1 MILRR
6 IAWILAVCSI
16 LWLGSL
22 IKASYALDQ
31 FCYSSVLLDR
41 NESFLSA
48 KVACDGQWRFPI
60 TRKLPETYKRSL
72 IFYEDKNFYR
82 HLGIDPIA
90 LIRALYQNIEYGK
103 VISGAS
109 TISMQLARL
118 CLKNKSRNIFTK
130 LEEMYLTIGFEF
142 LYSKEKIMQLYS
154 GLAPFGSNVVGLETA
169 IWKYYHKRLE
179 DLSWAEAAL
188 FAVLP
193 NQPSMLHLSK
203 NREKL
208 LAKRNRLLKDMNH
221 SKMISDEVYALSIE
235 EPLPDKPLTL
245 PRNAP
250 HALEY
255 TIKLN
260 GASTILHST
269 IDLNLQNEV
278 IRISRNHHRIF
289 KSNEIHNLAVLVVE
303 NKSGDVLAYLGNSM
317 DTGVVRNAEVD
328 MIHAPRSSGSVLKPL
343 LLAGMMDKGLL
354 GPGSLVPDVPT
365 LINGFRPEN
374 FSRQYSGASTS
385 QEVIQKSLNVP
396 SVLMLK
402 EYGIPV
408 FFADLKRMGFSHL
421 FRPWEDYGLSLI
433 LGGAEV
439 SMFDLARVYAYL
451 AHTLN
456 VFQDL
461 QQKYPDFSDYH
472 LHLLGNTASD
482 KIKLNSSPELYSA
495 GVIHHMFQ
503 SMRLHGMN
511 PEEFN
516 VQSRKTLAP
525 IALKT
530 GTSFGYKDA
539 WCVGVN
545 PDYTVVVWIGNANG
559 MARPGLIG
567 IQTAAPLMQE
577 IMQLLPAEREWTIPY
592 DDMINM
598 PVCSQSGYSPGLYC
612 PKMDSQY
619 LPKACSALKSCT
631 YHQKIFLDASASFR
645 VFKDCAS
652 EIIDTNWF
660 VLPPAMEYFYAS
672 AHPEFRPLPPLRSD
686 CLEKG
691 GEPFRTLAFIYPNN
705 NAQILTPV
713 DLDLQK
719 NPMIFKATHRDP
731 GAEIMWFMDNTFLAS
746 TNYPF
751 ELTFI
756 PPLGRH
762 FFMIMDKE
770 GHSSVIKVDVLK

>member
-6 IAWILAVCSI
+6 FTWFCAAGSI

-22 IKASYALDQ
+22 VKASYALDQ
-31 FCYSSVLLDR
+31 FCYSAVLLDKHDA
-41 NESFLSA
+41 FLSA

-60 TRKLPETYKRSL
+60 TKKLPETYKQAL

-82 HLGIDPIA
+82 HFGIDPFA
-90 LIRALYQNIEYGK
+90 LVRAFYQNLKNGK

-118 CLKNKSRNIFTK
+118 CLKNKSRSIFTK

-142 LYSKEKIMQLYS
+142 LYSKEKILQLYS

-208 LAKRNRLLKDMNH
+208 LLKRNRLLRDLNN
-221 SKMISDEVYALSIE
+221 SNIISQDVYSLSIE
-235 EPLPDKPLTL
+235 EPLPDKPLVL

-255 TIKLN
+255 AIKLK
-260 GASTILHST
+260 GDATIMNST

-289 KSNEIHNLAVLVVE
+289 KANEIHNLAVLVVE
-303 NKSGDVLAYLGNSM
+303 NKSGNILAYLGNSM
-317 DTGVVRNAEVD
+317 DSSVVRNADVD
-328 MIHAPRSSGSVLKPL
+328 MVHAPRSSGSVLKPL
-343 LLAGMMDKGLL
+343 LLVAMMDLGLV
-354 GPGSLVPDVPT
+354 GPGSLVPDIPT

-374 FSRQYSGASTS
+374 FSRQYSGAVSCR
-385 QEVIQKSLNVP
+385 EVIQKSLNVP

-408 FFADLKRMGFSHL
+408 FYANLKRFGFSHL

-439 SMFDLARVYAYL
+439 NMADLARTYAYL

-456 VFQDL
+456 VYQDH

-472 LHLLGNTASD
+472 LRLLKNE
-482 KIKLNSSPELYSA
+482 KPHQNILNSNPDLQTA
-495 GVIHHMFQ
+495 GAIHHMFQ

-511 PEEFN
+511 QEEFN
-516 VQSRKTLAP
+516 IHTRNSLSP

-577 IMQLLPAEREWTIPY
+577 IIQLLPAERDWTIPY
-592 DDMINM
+592 DDMVFI
-598 PVCSQSGYSPGLYC
+598 PVCRQSGFTPGRYC
-612 PKMDSQY
+612 TDIDTQY
-619 LPKACSALKSCT
+619 LPKASKLLKTCT
-631 YHQKIFLDASASFR
+631 FHQKIFLDTTLNFR
-645 VFKDCAS
+645 VFKDCESQIVEA
-652 EIIDTNWF
+652 NWF

-672 AHPEFRPLPPLRSD
+672 AHPEFKAMPPLRED
-686 CLEKG
+686 CREKG
-691 GEPFRTLAFIYPNN
+691 AEQFRTLAFIYPNH
-705 NAQILTPV
+705 NAQIMIPV
-713 DLDLQK
+713 DLDQQK

-731 GAEIMWFMDNTFLAS
+731 GAEIMWFMDNTYIAS
-746 TNYPF
+746 SNYPF

-756 PPLGRH
+756 PPPGRH
-762 FFMIMDKE
+762 HFMIMDRE
-770 GHSSVIKVDVLK
+770 GHSSVIKVDVVK

>member
-1 MILRR
+1 M
-6 IAWILAVCSI
+6 
-16 LWLGSL
+16 WLGSL
-22 IKASYALDQ
+22 VKASYALDQ
-31 FCYSSVLLDR
+31 FCYSAVLLDKHDA
-41 NESFLSA
+41 FLSA

-60 TRKLPETYKRSL
+60 TKKLPETYKQAL

-82 HLGIDPIA
+82 HFGIDPFA
-90 LIRALYQNIEYGK
+90 LVRAFYQNLKNGK

-118 CLKNKSRNIFTK
+118 CLKNKSRSIFTK

-142 LYSKEKIMQLYS
+142 LYSKEKILQLYS

-179 DLSWAEAAL
+179 DLSWAEATL

-208 LAKRNRLLKDMNH
+208 LLKRNRLLRDLTN
-221 SKMISDEVYALSIE
+221 SNIISQDVYSLSIE
-235 EPLPDKPLTL
+235 EPLPDKPLVL

-255 TIKLN
+255 AIKLK
-260 GASTILHST
+260 GDATIMNST

-289 KSNEIHNLAVLVVE
+289 KANEIHNLAVLVVE
-303 NKSGDVLAYLGNSM
+303 NKSGNILAYLGNSM
-317 DTGVVRNAEVD
+317 DSSVVRNADVD
-328 MIHAPRSSGSVLKPL
+328 MVHAPRSSGSVLKPL
-343 LLAGMMDKGLL
+343 LLVAMMDLGLV
-354 GPGSLVPDVPT
+354 GPGSLVPDIPT

-374 FSRQYSGASTS
+374 FSRQYSGAVSCR
-385 QEVIQKSLNVP
+385 EVIQKSLNVP

-408 FFADLKRMGFSHL
+408 FYANLKRFGFSHL

-439 SMFDLARVYAYL
+439 NMADLARAYAYL

-456 VFQDL
+456 VYQDH
-461 QQKYPDFSDYH
+461 QQKYPDFSDYN
-472 LHLLGNTASD
+472 LRLLKNE
-482 KIKLNSSPELYSA
+482 KPHQNILNSNPDLQTA
-495 GVIHHMFQ
+495 GAIHHMFQ

-511 PEEFN
+511 QEEFN
-516 VQSRKTLAP
+516 IHTRNSLSP

-577 IMQLLPAEREWTIPY
+577 IIQLLPAERDWTIPY
-592 DDMINM
+592 DDMVFI
-598 PVCSQSGYSPGLYC
+598 PVCRQSGFTPGRYC
-612 PKMDSQY
+612 TDIDTQY
-619 LPKACSALKSCT
+619 LPKASKLLKTCT
-631 YHQKIFLDASASFR
+631 FHQKIFLDTTLNFR
-645 VFKDCAS
+645 VFKDCESQIVEA
-652 EIIDTNWF
+652 NWF

-672 AHPEFRPLPPLRSD
+672 AHPEFKAMPPLRED
-686 CLEKG
+686 CREKG
-691 GEPFRTLAFIYPNN
+691 AEQFRTLAFIYPNH
-705 NAQILTPV
+705 NAQIMIPV
-713 DLDLQK
+713 DLDQQK

-731 GAEIMWFMDNTFLAS
+731 GAEIMWFMDNTYIAS
-746 TNYPF
+746 SNYPF

-756 PPLGRH
+756 PPPGRH
-762 FFMIMDKE
+762 HFMIMDRE
-770 GHSSVIKVDVLK
+770 GHSSVIKVDVAK

>member
-6 IAWILAVCSI
+6 FTWFCAVGSI

-22 IKASYALDQ
+22 VKASYALDQ
-31 FCYSSVLLDR
+31 FCYSAVLLDKHDA
-41 NESFLSA
+41 FLSA

-60 TRKLPETYKRSL
+60 TKKLPETYKQAL

-82 HLGIDPIA
+82 HFGIDPFA
-90 LIRALYQNIEYGK
+90 LVRAFYQNLKNGK

-118 CLKNKSRNIFTK
+118 CLKNKSRSIFTK

-142 LYSKEKIMQLYS
+142 LYSKEKILQLYS

-179 DLSWAEAAL
+179 DLSWAEASL

-208 LAKRNRLLKDMNH
+208 LLKRNRLLRDLNN
-221 SKMISDEVYALSIE
+221 SNIISQDVYSLSIE
-235 EPLPDKPLTL
+235 EPLPDKPLVL

-250 HALEY
+250 PALEY
-255 TIKLN
+255 AIKLK
-260 GASTILHST
+260 GDATIMNST

-289 KSNEIHNLAVLVVE
+289 KANEIHNLAVLVVE
-303 NKSGDVLAYLGNSM
+303 NKSGNILAYLGNSM
-317 DTGVVRNAEVD
+317 DSSVVRNADVD
-328 MIHAPRSSGSVLKPL
+328 MVHAPRSSGSVLKPL
-343 LLAGMMDKGLL
+343 LLVAMMDLGLV
-354 GPGSLVPDVPT
+354 GPGSLVPDIPT

-374 FSRQYSGASTS
+374 FSRQYSGAVSCR
-385 QEVIQKSLNVP
+385 EVIQKSLNVP

-408 FFADLKRMGFSHL
+408 FYANLKRFGFSHL

-439 SMFDLARVYAYL
+439 NMADLARTYAYL

-456 VFQDL
+456 VYQDH
-461 QQKYPDFSDYH
+461 QQKYPDFSDYN
-472 LHLLGNTASD
+472 LRLLKNE
-482 KIKLNSSPELYSA
+482 KPHQNILNSNPDLQTA
-495 GVIHHMFQ
+495 GAIHHMFQ

-511 PEEFN
+511 QEEFN
-516 VQSRKTLAP
+516 IHTRNSLSP

-577 IMQLLPAEREWTIPY
+577 IIQLLPAERDWTSPY
-592 DDMINM
+592 DDMVFI
-598 PVCSQSGYSPGLYC
+598 PVCRQSGFTPGRYC
-612 PKMDSQY
+612 TDIDTQY
-619 LPKACSALKSCT
+619 LPKASKLLKTCT
-631 YHQKIFLDASASFR
+631 FHQKIFLDTTLNFR
-645 VFKDCAS
+645 VFKDCESQIVEA
-652 EIIDTNWF
+652 NWF

-672 AHPEFRPLPPLRSD
+672 AHPEFKAMPPLRED
-686 CLEKG
+686 CREKG
-691 GEPFRTLAFIYPNN
+691 AEQFRTLAFIYPNH
-705 NAQILTPV
+705 NAQIMIPV
-713 DLDLQK
+713 DLDQQK

-731 GAEIMWFMDNTFLAS
+731 GAEIMWFMDNTYIAS
-746 TNYPF
+746 SNYPF

-756 PPLGRH
+756 PPPGRH
-762 FFMIMDKE
+762 HFMIMDRE
-770 GHSSVIKVDVLK
+770 GHSSVIKVDVAK

>member
-6 IAWILAVCSI
+6 FTWFCAVGSI

-22 IKASYALDQ
+22 VKASYALDQ
-31 FCYSSVLLDR
+31 FCYSAVLLDKHDA
-41 NESFLSA
+41 FLSA

-60 TRKLPETYKRSL
+60 TKKLPETYKQAL

-82 HLGIDPIA
+82 HFGIDPFA
-90 LIRALYQNIEYGK
+90 LVRAFYQNLKNGK

-118 CLKNKSRNIFTK
+118 CLKNKSRSIFTK

-142 LYSKEKIMQLYS
+142 LYSKEKILQLYS

-208 LAKRNRLLKDMNH
+208 LLKRNRLLRDLNN
-221 SKMISDEVYALSIE
+221 SNIISQDVYSLSIE
-235 EPLPDKPLTL
+235 EPLPDKPLVL

-255 TIKLN
+255 AIKLK
-260 GASTILHST
+260 GDATIMNST

-289 KSNEIHNLAVLVVE
+289 KANEIHNLAVLVVE
-303 NKSGDVLAYLGNSM
+303 NKSGNILAYLGNSM
-317 DTGVVRNAEVD
+317 DSSVVRNAEVD
-328 MIHAPRSSGSVLKPL
+328 MVHAPRSSGSVLKPL
-343 LLAGMMDKGLL
+343 LLVAMMDLGLV
-354 GPGSLVPDVPT
+354 GPGSLVPDIPT

-374 FSRQYSGASTS
+374 FSRQYSGAVSCR
-385 QEVIQKSLNVP
+385 EVIQKSLNVP

-408 FFADLKRMGFSHL
+408 FYANLKRFGFSHL

-439 SMFDLARVYAYL
+439 NMADLARAYAYL

-456 VFQDL
+456 VYQDH

-472 LHLLGNTASD
+472 LRLLKNE
-482 KIKLNSSPELYSA
+482 KPHQNILNSNPDLQTA
-495 GVIHHMFQ
+495 GAIHHMFQ

-511 PEEFN
+511 QEEFN
-516 VQSRKTLAP
+516 IHTRNSLSP

-577 IMQLLPAEREWTIPY
+577 IIQLLPAERDWTIPY
-592 DDMINM
+592 DDMVFI
-598 PVCSQSGYSPGLYC
+598 PVCRQSGFTPGRYC
-612 PKMDSQY
+612 TDIDTQY
-619 LPKACSALKSCT
+619 LPKASKLLKTCT
-631 YHQKIFLDASASFR
+631 FHQKIFLDTTLNFR
-645 VFKDCAS
+645 VFKDCESQIVEA
-652 EIIDTNWF
+652 NWF

-672 AHPEFRPLPPLRSD
+672 AHPEFKAMPPLRED
-686 CLEKG
+686 CREKG
-691 GEPFRTLAFIYPNN
+691 AEQFRTLAFIYPNH
-705 NAQILTPV
+705 NAQIMIPV
-713 DLDLQK
+713 DLDQQK

-731 GAEIMWFMDNTFLAS
+731 GAEIMWFMDNTYIAS
-746 TNYPF
+746 SNYPF

-756 PPLGRH
+756 PPPGRH
-762 FFMIMDKE
+762 HFMIMDRE
-770 GHSSVIKVDVLK
+770 GHSSVIKVDVAK

>member
-1 MILRR
+1 M
-6 IAWILAVCSI
+6 
-16 LWLGSL
+16 WLGSL
-22 IKASYALDQ
+22 VKASYALDQ
-31 FCYSSVLLDR
+31 FCYSAVLLDKHDA
-41 NESFLSA
+41 FLSA

-60 TRKLPETYKRSL
+60 TKKLPETYKQAL

-82 HLGIDPIA
+82 HFGIDPFA
-90 LIRALYQNIEYGK
+90 LVRAFYQNLKNGK

-118 CLKNKSRNIFTK
+118 CLKNKSRSIFTK

-142 LYSKEKIMQLYS
+142 LYSKEKILQLYS

-179 DLSWAEAAL
+179 DLSWAEASL

-208 LAKRNRLLKDMNH
+208 LLKRNRLLRDLNN
-221 SKMISDEVYALSIE
+221 SIIISQDVYSLSIE
-235 EPLPDKPLTL
+235 EPLPDKPLVL

-255 TIKLN
+255 AIKLK
-260 GASTILHST
+260 GDATIMNST

-289 KSNEIHNLAVLVVE
+289 KANEIHNLAVLVVE
-303 NKSGDVLAYLGNSM
+303 NKSGNILAYLGNSM
-317 DTGVVRNAEVD
+317 DSSVVRNADVD
-328 MIHAPRSSGSVLKPL
+328 MVHAPRSSGSVLKPL
-343 LLAGMMDKGLL
+343 LLVAMMDLGLV
-354 GPGSLVPDVPT
+354 GPGSLVPDIPT

-374 FSRQYSGASTS
+374 FSRQYSGAVSCR
-385 QEVIQKSLNVP
+385 EVIQKSLNVP

-408 FFADLKRMGFSHL
+408 FYANLKRFGFSHL

-439 SMFDLARVYAYL
+439 NMADLARTYAYL

-456 VFQDL
+456 VYQDH

-472 LHLLGNTASD
+472 LRLLKNE
-482 KIKLNSSPELYSA
+482 KPHQNILNSNPDLQTA
-495 GVIHHMFQ
+495 GAIHHMFQ

-511 PEEFN
+511 QEEFN
-516 VQSRKTLAP
+516 IHTRNSLSP

-577 IMQLLPAEREWTIPY
+577 IIQLLPAERDWTSPY
-592 DDMINM
+592 DDMVFI
-598 PVCSQSGYSPGLYC
+598 PVCRQSGFTPGRYC
-612 PKMDSQY
+612 TDIDTQY
-619 LPKACSALKSCT
+619 LPKASKLLKTCT
-631 YHQKIFLDASASFR
+631 FHQKIFLDTTLNFR
-645 VFKDCAS
+645 VFKDCESQIVEA
-652 EIIDTNWF
+652 NWF

-672 AHPEFRPLPPLRSD
+672 AHPEFKAMPPLRED
-686 CLEKG
+686 CREKG
-691 GEPFRTLAFIYPNN
+691 AEQFRTLAFIYPNH
-705 NAQILTPV
+705 NAQIMIPV

-731 GAEIMWFMDNTFLAS
+731 GAEIMWFMDNTYIAS
-746 TNYPF
+746 SNYPF

-756 PPLGRH
+756 PPPGRH
-762 FFMIMDKE
+762 HFMIMDRE
-770 GHSSVIKVDVLK
+770 GHSSVIKVDVVR

>member
-1 MILRR
+1 M
-6 IAWILAVCSI
+6 
-16 LWLGSL
+16 WLGSL
-22 IKASYALDQ
+22 VKASYALDQ
-31 FCYSSVLLDR
+31 FCYSAVLLDKHDA
-41 NESFLSA
+41 FLSA

-60 TRKLPETYKRSL
+60 TKKLPETYKQAL

-82 HLGIDPIA
+82 HFGIDPFA
-90 LIRALYQNIEYGK
+90 LVRAFYQNLKNGK

-118 CLKNKSRNIFTK
+118 CLKNKSRSIFTK

-142 LYSKEKIMQLYS
+142 LYSKEKILQLYS

-179 DLSWAEAAL
+179 DLSWAEASL

-208 LAKRNRLLKDMNH
+208 LLKRNRLLRDLNN
-221 SKMISDEVYALSIE
+221 SIIISQDVYSLSIE
-235 EPLPDKPLTL
+235 EPLPDKPLVL

-255 TIKLN
+255 AIKLK
-260 GASTILHST
+260 GDATIMNST

-289 KSNEIHNLAVLVVE
+289 KANEIHNLAVLVVE
-303 NKSGDVLAYLGNSM
+303 NKSGNILAYLGNSM
-317 DTGVVRNAEVD
+317 DSSVVRNADVD
-328 MIHAPRSSGSVLKPL
+328 MVHAPRSSGSVLKPL
-343 LLAGMMDKGLL
+343 LLVAMMDLGLV
-354 GPGSLVPDVPT
+354 GPGSLVPDIPT

-374 FSRQYSGASTS
+374 FSRQYSGAVSCR
-385 QEVIQKSLNVP
+385 EVIQKSLNVP

-408 FFADLKRMGFSHL
+408 FYANLKRFGFSHL

-439 SMFDLARVYAYL
+439 NMADLARTYAYL

-456 VFQDL
+456 VYQDH

-472 LHLLGNTASD
+472 LRLLKNE
-482 KIKLNSSPELYSA
+482 KPHQNILNSNPDLQTA
-495 GVIHHMFQ
+495 GAIHHMFQ

-511 PEEFN
+511 QEEFN
-516 VQSRKTLAP
+516 IHTRNSLSP

-577 IMQLLPAEREWTIPY
+577 IIQLPPAERDWTIPY
-592 DDMINM
+592 DDMVFI
-598 PVCSQSGYSPGLYC
+598 PVCRQSGFTPGRYC
-612 PKMDSQY
+612 TDIDTQY
-619 LPKACSALKSCT
+619 LPKASKLLKTCT
-631 YHQKIFLDASASFR
+631 FHQKIFLDTTLNFR
-645 VFKDCAS
+645 VFKDCESQIVEA
-652 EIIDTNWF
+652 NWF

-672 AHPEFRPLPPLRSD
+672 AHPEFKAMPPLRED
-686 CLEKG
+686 CREKG
-691 GEPFRTLAFIYPNN
+691 AEQFRTLAFIYPNH
-705 NAQILTPV
+705 NAQIMIPV
-713 DLDLQK
+713 DLDQQK

-731 GAEIMWFMDNTFLAS
+731 GAEIMWFMDNTYIAS
-746 TNYPF
+746 SNYPF

-756 PPLGRH
+756 PPPGRH
-762 FFMIMDKE
+762 HFMIMDRE
-770 GHSSVIKVDVLK
+770 GHSSVIKVDVVR

>member
-1 MILRR
+1 M
-6 IAWILAVCSI
+6 
-16 LWLGSL
+16 WLGSL
-22 IKASYALDQ
+22 VKASYALDQ
-31 FCYSSVLLDR
+31 FCYSAVLLDKHDA
-41 NESFLSA
+41 FLSA

-60 TRKLPETYKRSL
+60 TKKLPETYKQAL

-82 HLGIDPIA
+82 HFGIDPFA
-90 LIRALYQNIEYGK
+90 LVRAFYQNLKNGK

-118 CLKNKSRNIFTK
+118 CLKNKSRSIFTK

-142 LYSKEKIMQLYS
+142 LYSKEKILQLYS

-179 DLSWAEAAL
+179 DLSWAEASL

-208 LAKRNRLLKDMNH
+208 LLKRNRLLRDLNN
-221 SKMISDEVYALSIE
+221 SNIISQDVYSLSIE
-235 EPLPDKPLTL
+235 EPLPDKPLVL

-255 TIKLN
+255 AIKLK
-260 GASTILHST
+260 GDATIMNST

-289 KSNEIHNLAVLVVE
+289 KANEIHNLAVLVVE
-303 NKSGDVLAYLGNSM
+303 NKSGNILAYLGNSM
-317 DTGVVRNAEVD
+317 DSSVVRNADVD
-328 MIHAPRSSGSVLKPL
+328 MVHAPRSSGSVLKPL
-343 LLAGMMDKGLL
+343 LLVAMMDLGLV
-354 GPGSLVPDVPT
+354 GPGSLVPDIPT

-374 FSRQYSGASTS
+374 FSRQYSGAVSCR
-385 QEVIQKSLNVP
+385 EVIQKSLNVP

-408 FFADLKRMGFSHL
+408 FYANLKRFGFSHL

-439 SMFDLARVYAYL
+439 NMADLARTYAYL

-456 VFQDL
+456 VYQDH

-472 LHLLGNTASD
+472 LRLLKNE
-482 KIKLNSSPELYSA
+482 KPHQNILNSNPDLQTA
-495 GVIHHMFQ
+495 GAIHHMFQ

-511 PEEFN
+511 QEEFN
-516 VQSRKTLAP
+516 IHTRNSLSP

-577 IMQLLPAEREWTIPY
+577 IIQLLPAERDWTIPY
-592 DDMINM
+592 DDMVFI
-598 PVCSQSGYSPGLYC
+598 PVCRQSGFTPGRYC
-612 PKMDSQY
+612 TDIDTQY
-619 LPKACSALKSCT
+619 LPKASKLLKTCT
-631 YHQKIFLDASASFR
+631 FHQKIFLDTTLNFR
-645 VFKDCAS
+645 VFKDCESQIVEA
-652 EIIDTNWF
+652 NWF

-672 AHPEFRPLPPLRSD
+672 AHPEFKAMPPLRED
-686 CLEKG
+686 CREKG
-691 GEPFRTLAFIYPNN
+691 AEQFRTLAFIYPNH
-705 NAQILTPV
+705 NAQIMIPV

-731 GAEIMWFMDNTFLAS
+731 GAEIMWFMDNTYIAS
-746 TNYPF
+746 SNYPF

-756 PPLGRH
+756 PPPGRH
-762 FFMIMDKE
+762 HFMIMDRE
-770 GHSSVIKVDVLK
+770 GHSSVIKVDVVR

>member
-6 IAWILAVCSI
+6 FTWFCAAGSI

-22 IKASYALDQ
+22 VKASYALDQ
-31 FCYSSVLLDR
+31 FCYSAVLLDKHDA
-41 NESFLSA
+41 FLSA

-60 TRKLPETYKRSL
+60 TKKLPETYKQAL

-82 HLGIDPIA
+82 HFGIDPFA
-90 LIRALYQNIEYGK
+90 LVRAFYQNLKNGK

-118 CLKNKSRNIFTK
+118 CLKNKSRSIFTK

-142 LYSKEKIMQLYS
+142 LYSKEKILQLYS

-179 DLSWAEAAL
+179 DLSWAEASL

-208 LAKRNRLLKDMNH
+208 LLKRNRLLRDLNN
-221 SKMISDEVYALSIE
+221 SIIISQDVYSLSIE
-235 EPLPDKPLTL
+235 EPLPDKPLVL

-255 TIKLN
+255 AIKLK
-260 GASTILHST
+260 GDATIMNST

-289 KSNEIHNLAVLVVE
+289 KANEIHNLAVLVVE
-303 NKSGDVLAYLGNSM
+303 NKSGNILAYLGNSM
-317 DTGVVRNAEVD
+317 DSSVVRNADVD
-328 MIHAPRSSGSVLKPL
+328 MVHAPRSSGSVLKPL
-343 LLAGMMDKGLL
+343 LLVAMMDLGLV
-354 GPGSLVPDVPT
+354 GPGSLVPDIPT

-374 FSRQYSGASTS
+374 FSRQYSGAVSCR
-385 QEVIQKSLNVP
+385 EVIQKSLNVP

-408 FFADLKRMGFSHL
+408 FYANLKRFGFSHL

-439 SMFDLARVYAYL
+439 NMADLARTYAYL

-456 VFQDL
+456 VYQDH

-472 LHLLGNTASD
+472 LRLLKNE
-482 KIKLNSSPELYSA
+482 KPHQNILNSNPDLQTA
-495 GVIHHMFQ
+495 GAIHHMFQ

-511 PEEFN
+511 QEEFN
-516 VQSRKTLAP
+516 IHTRNSLSP

-577 IMQLLPAEREWTIPY
+577 IIQLLPAEREWTIPY
-592 DDMINM
+592 DDMVFI
-598 PVCSQSGYSPGLYC
+598 PVCRQSGFTPGRYC
-612 PKMDSQY
+612 TDIDTQY
-619 LPKACSALKSCT
+619 LPKASKLLKTCT
-631 YHQKIFLDASASFR
+631 FHQKIFLDTTLNFR
-645 VFKDCAS
+645 VFKDCESQIVEA
-652 EIIDTNWF
+652 NWF

-672 AHPEFRPLPPLRSD
+672 AHPEFKAMPPLRED
-686 CLEKG
+686 CREKG
-691 GEPFRTLAFIYPNN
+691 AEQFRTLAFIYPNH
-705 NAQILTPV
+705 NAQIMIPV

-731 GAEIMWFMDNTFLAS
+731 GAEIMWFMDNTYIAS
-746 TNYPF
+746 SNYPF

-756 PPLGRH
+756 PPPGRH
-762 FFMIMDKE
+762 HFMIMDRE
-770 GHSSVIKVDVLK
+770 GHSSVIKVDVVR

>member
-6 IAWILAVCSI
+6 FTWFCAVGSI

-22 IKASYALDQ
+22 VKASYALDQ
-31 FCYSSVLLDR
+31 FCYSAVLLDKHDA
-41 NESFLSA
+41 FLSA

-60 TRKLPETYKRSL
+60 TKKLPETYKQAL

-82 HLGIDPIA
+82 HFGIDPFA
-90 LIRALYQNIEYGK
+90 LVRAFYQNLKNGK

-118 CLKNKSRNIFTK
+118 CLKNKSRSIFTK

-142 LYSKEKIMQLYS
+142 LYSKEKILQLYS

-208 LAKRNRLLKDMNH
+208 LLKRNRLLRDLNN
-221 SKMISDEVYALSIE
+221 SNIISQDVYSLSIE
-235 EPLPDKPLTL
+235 EPLPDKPLVL

-255 TIKLN
+255 AIKLK
-260 GASTILHST
+260 GDATIMNST

-289 KSNEIHNLAVLVVE
+289 KANEIHNLAVLVVE
-303 NKSGDVLAYLGNSM
+303 NKSGNILAYLGNSM
-317 DTGVVRNAEVD
+317 DSSVVRNADVD
-328 MIHAPRSSGSVLKPL
+328 MVHAPRSSGSVLKPL
-343 LLAGMMDKGLL
+343 LLVAMMDLGLV
-354 GPGSLVPDVPT
+354 GPGSLVPDIPT

-374 FSRQYSGASTS
+374 FSRQYSGAVSCR
-385 QEVIQKSLNVP
+385 EVIQKSLNVQ

-408 FFADLKRMGFSHL
+408 FYANLKRFGFSHL
-421 FRPWEDYGLSLI
+421 FRPWEDYGLCLI

-439 SMFDLARVYAYL
+439 NMADLARTYAYL

-456 VFQDL
+456 VYQDH

-472 LHLLGNTASD
+472 LRLLKNE
-482 KIKLNSSPELYSA
+482 KPHQNILNSNPDLQTA
-495 GVIHHMFQ
+495 GAIHHMFQ

-511 PEEFN
+511 QEEFN
-516 VQSRKTLAP
+516 IHTRNSLSP

-577 IMQLLPAEREWTIPY
+577 IIQLLPAERDWTIPY
-592 DDMINM
+592 DDMVFI
-598 PVCSQSGYSPGLYC
+598 PVCRQSGFTPGRYC
-612 PKMDSQY
+612 TDIDTQY
-619 LPKACSALKSCT
+619 LPKASKLLKTCT
-631 YHQKIFLDASASFR
+631 FHQKIFLDTTLNFR
-645 VFKDCAS
+645 VFKDCESQIVEA
-652 EIIDTNWF
+652 NWF

-672 AHPEFRPLPPLRSD
+672 AHPEFKAMPPLRED
-686 CLEKG
+686 CREKG
-691 GEPFRTLAFIYPNN
+691 AEQFRTLAFIYPNH
-705 NAQILTPV
+705 NAQIMIPV
-713 DLDLQK
+713 DLDQQK

-731 GAEIMWFMDNTFLAS
+731 GAEIMWFMDNTYIAS
-746 TNYPF
+746 SNYPF

-756 PPLGRH
+756 PPPGRH
-762 FFMIMDKE
+762 HFMIMDRE
-770 GHSSVIKVDVLK
+770 GHSSVIKVDVAK

>member
-1 MILRR
+1 M
-6 IAWILAVCSI
+6 
-16 LWLGSL
+16 WLGSL
-22 IKASYALDQ
+22 VKASYALDQ
-31 FCYSSVLLDR
+31 FCYSAVLLDKHDA
-41 NESFLSA
+41 FLSA

-60 TRKLPETYKRSL
+60 TKKLPETYKQAL

-82 HLGIDPIA
+82 HFGIDPFA
-90 LIRALYQNIEYGK
+90 LVRAFYQNLKNGK

-118 CLKNKSRNIFTK
+118 CLKNKSRSIFTK

-142 LYSKEKIMQLYS
+142 LYSKEKILQLYS

-208 LAKRNRLLKDMNH
+208 LLKRNRLLRDLTN
-221 SKMISDEVYALSIE
+221 SNIISQDVYSLSIE
-235 EPLPDKPLTL
+235 EPLPDKPLVL

-255 TIKLN
+255 AIKLK
-260 GASTILHST
+260 GDATIMNST

-289 KSNEIHNLAVLVVE
+289 KANEIHNLAVLVVE
-303 NKSGDVLAYLGNSM
+303 NKSGNILAYLGNSM
-317 DTGVVRNAEVD
+317 DSSVVRNADVD
-328 MIHAPRSSGSVLKPL
+328 MVHAPRSSGSVLKPL
-343 LLAGMMDKGLL
+343 LLVAMMDLGLV
-354 GPGSLVPDVPT
+354 GPGSLVPDIPT

-374 FSRQYSGASTS
+374 FSRQYSGAVSCR
-385 QEVIQKSLNVP
+385 EVIQKSLNVP

-408 FFADLKRMGFSHL
+408 FYANLKRFGFSHL

-439 SMFDLARVYAYL
+439 NMADLARAYAYL

-456 VFQDL
+456 VYQDH
-461 QQKYPDFSDYH
+461 QQKYPDFSDYN
-472 LHLLGNTASD
+472 LRLLKNE
-482 KIKLNSSPELYSA
+482 KPHQNILNSNPDLQTA
-495 GVIHHMFQ
+495 GAIHHMFQ

-511 PEEFN
+511 QEEFN
-516 VQSRKTLAP
+516 IHTRNSLSP

-577 IMQLLPAEREWTIPY
+577 IIQLPPAERDWTIPY
-592 DDMINM
+592 DDMVFI
-598 PVCSQSGYSPGLYC
+598 PVCRQSGFTPGRYC
-612 PKMDSQY
+612 TDIDTQY
-619 LPKACSALKSCT
+619 LPKASKLLKTCT
-631 YHQKIFLDASASFR
+631 FHQKIFLDTTLNFR
-645 VFKDCAS
+645 VFKDCESQIVEA
-652 EIIDTNWF
+652 NWF

-672 AHPEFRPLPPLRSD
+672 AHPEFKAMPPLRED
-686 CLEKG
+686 CREKG
-691 GEPFRTLAFIYPNN
+691 AEQFRTLAFIYPNH
-705 NAQILTPV
+705 NAQIMIPV
-713 DLDLQK
+713 DLDQQK

-731 GAEIMWFMDNTFLAS
+731 GAEIMWFMDNTYIAS
-746 TNYPF
+746 SNYPF

-756 PPLGRH
+756 PPPGRH
-762 FFMIMDKE
+762 HFMIMDRE
-770 GHSSVIKVDVLK
+770 GHSSVIKVDVAK

>member
-1 MILRR
+1 M
-6 IAWILAVCSI
+6 
-16 LWLGSL
+16 
-22 IKASYALDQ
+22 
-31 FCYSSVLLDR
+31 
-41 NESFLSA
+41 SA

-60 TRKLPETYKRSL
+60 TKKLPETYKQAL

-82 HLGIDPIA
+82 HFGIDPFA
-90 LIRALYQNIEYGK
+90 LVRAFYQNLKNGK

-118 CLKNKSRNIFTK
+118 CLKNKSRSIFTK

-142 LYSKEKIMQLYS
+142 LYSKEKILQLYS

-208 LAKRNRLLKDMNH
+208 LLKRNRLLRDLTN
-221 SKMISDEVYALSIE
+221 SNIISQDVYSLSIE
-235 EPLPDKPLTL
+235 EPLPDKPLVL

-255 TIKLN
+255 AIKLK
-260 GASTILHST
+260 GDATIMNST

-289 KSNEIHNLAVLVVE
+289 KANEIHNLAVLVVE
-303 NKSGDVLAYLGNSM
+303 NKSGNILAYLGNSM
-317 DTGVVRNAEVD
+317 DSSVVRNADVD
-328 MIHAPRSSGSVLKPL
+328 MVHAPRSSGSVLKPL
-343 LLAGMMDKGLL
+343 LLVAMMDLGLV
-354 GPGSLVPDVPT
+354 GPGSLVPDIPT

-374 FSRQYSGASTS
+374 FSRQYSGAVSCR
-385 QEVIQKSLNVP
+385 EVIQKSLNVP

-408 FFADLKRMGFSHL
+408 FYANLKRFGFSHL

-439 SMFDLARVYAYL
+439 NMADLARAYAYL

-456 VFQDL
+456 VYQDH

-472 LHLLGNTASD
+472 LRLLKNE
-482 KIKLNSSPELYSA
+482 KPHQNILNSNPDLQTA
-495 GVIHHMFQ
+495 GAIHHMFQ

-511 PEEFN
+511 QEEFN
-516 VQSRKTLAP
+516 IHTRNSLSP

-530 GTSFGYKDA
+530 GTSFGHKDA

-577 IMQLLPAEREWTIPY
+577 IIQLLPAERDWTSPY
-592 DDMINM
+592 DDMVFI
-598 PVCSQSGYSPGLYC
+598 PVCRQSGFTPGRYC
-612 PKMDSQY
+612 TDIDTQY
-619 LPKACSALKSCT
+619 LPKASKLLKTCT
-631 YHQKIFLDASASFR
+631 FHQKIFLDTTLNFR
-645 VFKDCAS
+645 VFKDCESQIVEA
-652 EIIDTNWF
+652 NWF

-672 AHPEFRPLPPLRSD
+672 AHPEFKAMPPLRED
-686 CLEKG
+686 CREKG
-691 GEPFRTLAFIYPNN
+691 AEQFRTLAFIYPNH
-705 NAQILTPV
+705 NAQIMIPV

-731 GAEIMWFMDNTFLAS
+731 GAEIMWFMDNTYIAS
-746 TNYPF
+746 SNYPF

-756 PPLGRH
+756 PPPGRH
-762 FFMIMDKE
+762 HFMIMDRE
-770 GHSSVIKVDVLK
+770 GHSSVIKVDVVR

>member
-1 MILRR
+1 M
-6 IAWILAVCSI
+6 
-16 LWLGSL
+16 WLGSL
-22 IKASYALDQ
+22 VKASYALDQ
-31 FCYSSVLLDR
+31 FCYSAVLLDKHDA
-41 NESFLSA
+41 FLSA

-60 TRKLPETYKRSL
+60 TKKLPETYKQAL

-82 HLGIDPIA
+82 HFGIDPFA
-90 LIRALYQNIEYGK
+90 LVRAFYQNLKNGK

-118 CLKNKSRNIFTK
+118 CLKNKSRSIFTK

-142 LYSKEKIMQLYS
+142 LYSKEKILQLYS

-179 DLSWAEAAL
+179 DLSWAEASL

-208 LAKRNRLLKDMNH
+208 LLKRNRLLRDLTN
-221 SKMISDEVYALSIE
+221 SNIISQDVYSLSIE
-235 EPLPDKPLTL
+235 EPLPDKPLVL

-255 TIKLN
+255 AIKLK
-260 GASTILHST
+260 GDATIMNST

-289 KSNEIHNLAVLVVE
+289 KANEIHNLAVLVVE
-303 NKSGDVLAYLGNSM
+303 NKSGNILAYLGNSM
-317 DTGVVRNAEVD
+317 DSSVVRNADVD
-328 MIHAPRSSGSVLKPL
+328 MVHAPRSSGSVLKPL
-343 LLAGMMDKGLL
+343 LLVAMMDLGLV
-354 GPGSLVPDVPT
+354 GPGSLVPDIPT

-374 FSRQYSGASTS
+374 FSRQYSGAVSCR
-385 QEVIQKSLNVP
+385 EVIQKSLNVP

-408 FFADLKRMGFSHL
+408 FYANLKRFGFSHL

-439 SMFDLARVYAYL
+439 NMADLARAYAYL

-456 VFQDL
+456 VYQDH

-472 LHLLGNTASD
+472 LRLLKNE
-482 KIKLNSSPELYSA
+482 KPHQNILNSNPDLQTA
-495 GVIHHMFQ
+495 GAIHHMFQ

-511 PEEFN
+511 QEEFN
-516 VQSRKTLAP
+516 IHTRNSLSP

-577 IMQLLPAEREWTIPY
+577 IIQLLPAERDWTIPY
-592 DDMINM
+592 DDMVFI
-598 PVCSQSGYSPGLYC
+598 PVCRQSGFTPGRYC
-612 PKMDSQY
+612 TDIDTQY
-619 LPKACSALKSCT
+619 LPKASKLLKTCT
-631 YHQKIFLDASASFR
+631 FHQKIFLDTTLNFR
-645 VFKDCAS
+645 VFKDCESQIVEA
-652 EIIDTNWF
+652 NWF

-672 AHPEFRPLPPLRSD
+672 AHPEFKAMPPLRED
-686 CLEKG
+686 CREKG
-691 GEPFRTLAFIYPNN
+691 AEQFRTLAFIYPNH
-705 NAQILTPV
+705 NAQIMIPV
-713 DLDLQK
+713 DLDQQK

-731 GAEIMWFMDNTFLAS
+731 GAEIMWFMDNTYIAS
-746 TNYPF
+746 SNYPF

-756 PPLGRH
+756 PPPGRH
-762 FFMIMDKE
+762 HFMIMDRE
-770 GHSSVIKVDVLK
+770 GHSSVIKVDVAK

>member
-6 IAWILAVCSI
+6 FTWFCAVGSI

-22 IKASYALDQ
+22 VKASYALDQ
-31 FCYSSVLLDR
+31 FCYSAVLLDKHDA
-41 NESFLSA
+41 FLSA

-60 TRKLPETYKRSL
+60 TKKLPETYKQAL

-82 HLGIDPIA
+82 HFGIDPFA
-90 LIRALYQNIEYGK
+90 LVRAFYQNLKNGK

-118 CLKNKSRNIFTK
+118 CLKNKSRSIFTK

-142 LYSKEKIMQLYS
+142 LYSKEKILQLYS

-179 DLSWAEAAL
+179 DLSWAEASL

-208 LAKRNRLLKDMNH
+208 LLKRNRLLRDLNN
-221 SKMISDEVYALSIE
+221 SNIISQDVYSLSIE
-235 EPLPDKPLTL
+235 EPLPDKPLVL

-255 TIKLN
+255 AIKLK
-260 GASTILHST
+260 GDATIMNST

-289 KSNEIHNLAVLVVE
+289 KANEIHNLAVLVVE
-303 NKSGDVLAYLGNSM
+303 NKSGNILAYLGNSM
-317 DTGVVRNAEVD
+317 DSSVVRNADVD
-328 MIHAPRSSGSVLKPL
+328 MVHAPRSSGSVLKPL
-343 LLAGMMDKGLL
+343 LLVAMMDLGLV
-354 GPGSLVPDVPT
+354 GPGSLVPDIPT

-374 FSRQYSGASTS
+374 FSRQYSGAVSCR
-385 QEVIQKSLNVP
+385 EVIQKSLNVP

-408 FFADLKRMGFSHL
+408 FYANLKRFGFSHL

-439 SMFDLARVYAYL
+439 NMADLARTYAYL

-456 VFQDL
+456 VYQDH

-472 LHLLGNTASD
+472 LRLLKNE
-482 KIKLNSSPELYSA
+482 KPHQNILNSNPDLQTA
-495 GVIHHMFQ
+495 RAIHHMFQ

-511 PEEFN
+511 QEEFN
-516 VQSRKTLAP
+516 IHTRNSLSP

-577 IMQLLPAEREWTIPY
+577 IIQLLPAERDWTIPY
-592 DDMINM
+592 DDMVFI
-598 PVCSQSGYSPGLYC
+598 PVCRQSGFTPGRYC
-612 PKMDSQY
+612 TDIDTQY
-619 LPKACSALKSCT
+619 LPKASKLLKTCT
-631 YHQKIFLDASASFR
+631 FHQKIFLDTTLNFR
-645 VFKDCAS
+645 VFKDCESQIVEA
-652 EIIDTNWF
+652 NWF

-672 AHPEFRPLPPLRSD
+672 AHPEFKAMPPLRED
-686 CLEKG
+686 CREKG
-691 GEPFRTLAFIYPNN
+691 AEQFRTLAFIYPNH
-705 NAQILTPV
+705 NAQIMIPV
-713 DLDLQK
+713 DLDQQK

-731 GAEIMWFMDNTFLAS
+731 GAEIMWFMDNTYIAS
-746 TNYPF
+746 SNYPF

-756 PPLGRH
+756 PPPGQH
-762 FFMIMDKE
+762 HFMIMDRE
-770 GHSSVIKVDVLK
+770 EHSSVIKVDVAK

>member
-1 MILRR
+1 M
-6 IAWILAVCSI
+6 
-16 LWLGSL
+16 WLGSL
-22 IKASYALDQ
+22 VKASYALDQ
-31 FCYSSVLLDR
+31 FCYSAVLLDKHDA
-41 NESFLSA
+41 FLSA

-60 TRKLPETYKRSL
+60 TKKLPETYKQAL

-82 HLGIDPIA
+82 HFGIDPFA
-90 LIRALYQNIEYGK
+90 LVRAFYQNLKNGK

-118 CLKNKSRNIFTK
+118 CLKNKSRSIFTK

-142 LYSKEKIMQLYS
+142 LYSKEKILQLYS

-208 LAKRNRLLKDMNH
+208 LLKRNRLLRDLNN
-221 SKMISDEVYALSIE
+221 SNIISQDVYSLSIE
-235 EPLPDKPLTL
+235 EPLPDKPLVL

-255 TIKLN
+255 AIKLK
-260 GASTILHST
+260 GDATIMNST

-289 KSNEIHNLAVLVVE
+289 KANEIHNLAVLVVE
-303 NKSGDVLAYLGNSM
+303 NKSGNILAYLGNSM
-317 DTGVVRNAEVD
+317 DSSVVRNAEVD
-328 MIHAPRSSGSVLKPL
+328 MVHAPRSSGSVLKPL
-343 LLAGMMDKGLL
+343 LLVAMMDLGLV
-354 GPGSLVPDVPT
+354 GPGSLVPDIPT

-374 FSRQYSGASTS
+374 FSRQYSGAVSCR
-385 QEVIQKSLNVP
+385 EVIQKSLNVP

-408 FFADLKRMGFSHL
+408 FYANLKRFGFSHL

-439 SMFDLARVYAYL
+439 NMADLARAYAYL

-456 VFQDL
+456 VYQDH

-472 LHLLGNTASD
+472 LRLLKNE
-482 KIKLNSSPELYSA
+482 KPHQNILNSNPDLQTA
-495 GVIHHMFQ
+495 GAIHHMFQ

-511 PEEFN
+511 QEEFN
-516 VQSRKTLAP
+516 IHTRNSLSP

-577 IMQLLPAEREWTIPY
+577 IIQLLPAERDWTIPY
-592 DDMINM
+592 DDMVFI
-598 PVCSQSGYSPGLYC
+598 PVCRQSGFTPGRYC
-612 PKMDSQY
+612 TDIDTQY
-619 LPKACSALKSCT
+619 LPKASKLLKTCT
-631 YHQKIFLDASASFR
+631 FHQKIFLDTTLNFR
-645 VFKDCAS
+645 VFKDCESQIVEA
-652 EIIDTNWF
+652 NWF

-672 AHPEFRPLPPLRSD
+672 AHPEFKAMPPLRED
-686 CLEKG
+686 CREKG
-691 GEPFRTLAFIYPNN
+691 AEQFRTLAFIYPNH
-705 NAQILTPV
+705 NAQIMIPV
-713 DLDLQK
+713 DLDQQK

-731 GAEIMWFMDNTFLAS
+731 GAEIMWFMDNTYIAS
-746 TNYPF
+746 SNYPF

-756 PPLGRH
+756 PPPGRH
-762 FFMIMDKE
+762 HFMIMDRE
-770 GHSSVIKVDVLK
+770 GHSSVIKVDVAK

>member
-6 IAWILAVCSI
+6 FTWFCAAGSI

-22 IKASYALDQ
+22 VKASYALDQ
-31 FCYSSVLLDR
+31 FCYSAVLLDKHDA
-41 NESFLSA
+41 FLSA

-60 TRKLPETYKRSL
+60 TKKLPETYKQAL

-82 HLGIDPIA
+82 HFGIDPFA
-90 LIRALYQNIEYGK
+90 LVRAFYQNLKNGK

-118 CLKNKSRNIFTK
+118 CLKNKSRSIFTK

-142 LYSKEKIMQLYS
+142 LYSKEKILQLYS

-208 LAKRNRLLKDMNH
+208 LLKRNRLLRDLNN
-221 SKMISDEVYALSIE
+221 SIIISQDVYSLSIE
-235 EPLPDKPLTL
+235 EPLPDKPLVL

-255 TIKLN
+255 AIKLK
-260 GASTILHST
+260 GDATIMNST

-289 KSNEIHNLAVLVVE
+289 KANEIHNLAVLVVE
-303 NKSGDVLAYLGNSM
+303 NKSGNILAYLGNSM
-317 DTGVVRNAEVD
+317 DSSVVRNADVD
-328 MIHAPRSSGSVLKPL
+328 MVHAPRSSGSVLKPL
-343 LLAGMMDKGLL
+343 LLVAMMDLGLV
-354 GPGSLVPDVPT
+354 GPGSLVPDIPT

-374 FSRQYSGASTS
+374 FSRQYSGAVSCR
-385 QEVIQKSLNVP
+385 EVIQKSLNVP

-408 FFADLKRMGFSHL
+408 FYANLKRFGFSHL

-439 SMFDLARVYAYL
+439 NMADLARTYAYL

-456 VFQDL
+456 VYQDH

-472 LHLLGNTASD
+472 LRLLKNE
-482 KIKLNSSPELYSA
+482 KPHQNILNSNPDLQTA
-495 GVIHHMFQ
+495 GAIHHMFQ

-511 PEEFN
+511 QEEFN
-516 VQSRKTLAP
+516 IHTRNSLSP

-577 IMQLLPAEREWTIPY
+577 IIQLLPAEREWTIPY
-592 DDMINM
+592 DDMVFI
-598 PVCSQSGYSPGLYC
+598 PVCRQSGFTPGRYC
-612 PKMDSQY
+612 TDIDTQY
-619 LPKACSALKSCT
+619 LPKASKLLKTCT
-631 YHQKIFLDASASFR
+631 FHQKIFLDTTLNFR
-645 VFKDCAS
+645 VFKDCESQIVEA
-652 EIIDTNWF
+652 NWF

-672 AHPEFRPLPPLRSD
+672 AHPEFKAMPPLRED
-686 CLEKG
+686 CREKG
-691 GEPFRTLAFIYPNN
+691 AEQFRTLAFIYPNH
-705 NAQILTPV
+705 NAQIMIPV

-731 GAEIMWFMDNTFLAS
+731 GAEIMWFMDNTYIAS
-746 TNYPF
+746 SNYPF

-756 PPLGRH
+756 PPPGRH
-762 FFMIMDKE
+762 HFMIMDRE
-770 GHSSVIKVDVLK
+770 GHSSVIKVDVVR

>member
-1 MILRR
+1 M
-6 IAWILAVCSI
+6 
-16 LWLGSL
+16 WLGSL
-22 IKASYALDQ
+22 VKASYALDQ
-31 FCYSSVLLDR
+31 FCYSAVLLDKHDA
-41 NESFLSA
+41 FLSA

-60 TRKLPETYKRSL
+60 TKKLPETYKQAL

-82 HLGIDPIA
+82 HFGIDPFA
-90 LIRALYQNIEYGK
+90 LVRAFYQNLKNGK

-118 CLKNKSRNIFTK
+118 CLKNKSRSIFTK

-142 LYSKEKIMQLYS
+142 LYSKEKILQLYS

-179 DLSWAEAAL
+179 DLSWAEASL

-208 LAKRNRLLKDMNH
+208 LLKRNRLLRDLNN
-221 SKMISDEVYALSIE
+221 SNIISQDVYSLSIE
-235 EPLPDKPLTL
+235 EPLPDKPLVL

-255 TIKLN
+255 AIKLK
-260 GASTILHST
+260 GDATIMNST

-289 KSNEIHNLAVLVVE
+289 KANEIHNLAVLVVE
-303 NKSGDVLAYLGNSM
+303 NKSGNILAYLGNSM
-317 DTGVVRNAEVD
+317 DSSVVRNADVD
-328 MIHAPRSSGSVLKPL
+328 MVHAPRSSGSVLKPL
-343 LLAGMMDKGLL
+343 LLVAMMDLGLV
-354 GPGSLVPDVPT
+354 GPGSLVPDIPT

-374 FSRQYSGASTS
+374 FSRQYSGAVSCR
-385 QEVIQKSLNVP
+385 EVIQKSLNVP

-408 FFADLKRMGFSHL
+408 FYANLKRFGFSHL

-439 SMFDLARVYAYL
+439 NMADLARTYAYL

-456 VFQDL
+456 VYQDH

-472 LHLLGNTASD
+472 LRLLKNE
-482 KIKLNSSPELYSA
+482 KPHQNILNSNPDLQTA
-495 GVIHHMFQ
+495 GAIHHMFQ

-511 PEEFN
+511 QEEFN
-516 VQSRKTLAP
+516 IHTRNSLSP

-577 IMQLLPAEREWTIPY
+577 IIQLPPAERDWTIPY
-592 DDMINM
+592 DDMVFI
-598 PVCSQSGYSPGLYC
+598 PVCRQSGFTPGRYC
-612 PKMDSQY
+612 TDIDTQY
-619 LPKACSALKSCT
+619 LPKASKLLKTCT
-631 YHQKIFLDASASFR
+631 FHQKIFLDTTLNFR
-645 VFKDCAS
+645 VFKDCESQIVEA
-652 EIIDTNWF
+652 NWF

-672 AHPEFRPLPPLRSD
+672 AHPEFKAMPPLRED
-686 CLEKG
+686 CREKG
-691 GEPFRTLAFIYPNN
+691 AEQFRTLAFIYPNH
-705 NAQILTPV
+705 NAQIMIPV
-713 DLDLQK
+713 DLDQQK

-731 GAEIMWFMDNTFLAS
+731 GAEIMWFMDNTYIAS
-746 TNYPF
+746 SNYPF

-756 PPLGRH
+756 PPPGRH
-762 FFMIMDKE
+762 HFMIMDRE
-770 GHSSVIKVDVLK
+770 GHSSVIKVDVAK

>member
-1 MILRR
+1 M
-6 IAWILAVCSI
+6 
-16 LWLGSL
+16 WLGSL
-22 IKASYALDQ
+22 VKASYALDQ
-31 FCYSSVLLDR
+31 FCYSAVLLDKHDA
-41 NESFLSA
+41 FLSA

-60 TRKLPETYKRSL
+60 TKKLPETYKQAL

-82 HLGIDPIA
+82 HFGIDPFA
-90 LIRALYQNIEYGK
+90 LVRAFYQNLKNGK

-118 CLKNKSRNIFTK
+118 CLKNKSRSIFTK

-142 LYSKEKIMQLYS
+142 LYSKEKILQLYS

-208 LAKRNRLLKDMNH
+208 LLKRNRLLRDLNN
-221 SKMISDEVYALSIE
+221 SIIISQDVYSLSIE
-235 EPLPDKPLTL
+235 EPLPDKPLVL

-255 TIKLN
+255 AIKLK
-260 GASTILHST
+260 GDATIMNST

-289 KSNEIHNLAVLVVE
+289 KANEIHNLAVLVVE
-303 NKSGDVLAYLGNSM
+303 NKSGNILAYLGNSM
-317 DTGVVRNAEVD
+317 DSSVVRNADVD
-328 MIHAPRSSGSVLKPL
+328 MVHAPRSSGSVLKPL
-343 LLAGMMDKGLL
+343 LLVAMMDLGLV
-354 GPGSLVPDVPT
+354 GPGSLVPDIPT

-374 FSRQYSGASTS
+374 FSRQYSGAVSCR
-385 QEVIQKSLNVP
+385 EVIQKSLNVP

-408 FFADLKRMGFSHL
+408 FYANLKRFGFSHL

-439 SMFDLARVYAYL
+439 NMADLARTYAYL

-456 VFQDL
+456 VYQDH

-472 LHLLGNTASD
+472 LRLLKNE
-482 KIKLNSSPELYSA
+482 KPHQNILNSNPDLQTA
-495 GVIHHMFQ
+495 GAIHHMFQ

-511 PEEFN
+511 QEEFN
-516 VQSRKTLAP
+516 IHTRNSLSP

-577 IMQLLPAEREWTIPY
+577 IIQLLPAEREWTIPY
-592 DDMINM
+592 DDMVFI
-598 PVCSQSGYSPGLYC
+598 PVCRQSGFTPGRYC
-612 PKMDSQY
+612 TDIDTQY
-619 LPKACSALKSCT
+619 LPKASKLLKTCT
-631 YHQKIFLDASASFR
+631 FHQKIFLDTTLNFR
-645 VFKDCAS
+645 VFKDCESQIVEA
-652 EIIDTNWF
+652 NWF

-672 AHPEFRPLPPLRSD
+672 AHPEFKAMPPLRED
-686 CLEKG
+686 CREKG
-691 GEPFRTLAFIYPNN
+691 AEQFRTLAFIYPNH
-705 NAQILTPV
+705 NAQIMIPV

-731 GAEIMWFMDNTFLAS
+731 GAEIMWFMDNTYIAS
-746 TNYPF
+746 SNYPF

-756 PPLGRH
+756 PPPGRH
-762 FFMIMDKE
+762 HFMIMDRE
-770 GHSSVIKVDVLK
+770 GHSSVIKVDVVR